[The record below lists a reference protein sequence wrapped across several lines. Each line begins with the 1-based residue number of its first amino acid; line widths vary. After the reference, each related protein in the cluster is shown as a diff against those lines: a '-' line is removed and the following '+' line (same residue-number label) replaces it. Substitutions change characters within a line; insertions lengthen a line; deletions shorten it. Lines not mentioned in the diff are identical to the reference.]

1 MEVLFDFFL
10 HSEDSSS
17 YDFMPV
23 SRTMCNKKL
32 LSLYLS
38 HDMQNWCW
46 ELCIAIAVAEFQA
59 TPCGM
64 VSLNFQVL
72 RTDLGSIVCTITSK
86 QVHLELKDSNPRLSG
101 GMEAAK
107 R

>member
-1 MEVLFDFFL
+1 
-10 HSEDSSS
+10 
-17 YDFMPV
+17 MPV

-32 LSLYLS
+32 FSLYLS

-59 TPCGM
+59 TPCSM

-72 RTDLGSIVCTITSK
+72 RKDLGSIVCMIASK
-86 QVHLELKDSNPRLSG
+86 QVHLELKDSNSRHSSG
-101 GMEAAK
+101 IKAAK